1 MKVELTRYKDD
12 KEGTT
17 YSVGYTMVAEND
29 EERLIV
35 NTIRNINF
43 FGSPRYNGRRRG
55 NDTDDAG
62 ILCWVEEEFK
72 SNEFKFNVDTNMIE
86 PNDEEDIL

>member
-1 MKVELTRYKDD
+1 MKVELITHKYEDGKV
-12 KEGTT
+12 
-17 YSVGYTMVAEND
+17 YAVGYTMVAESDD
-29 EERLIV
+29 EKGIV

-62 ILCWVEEEFK
+62 LLSWVEEEFK
-72 SNEFKFNVDTNMIE
+72 SNRFKLNLETNMME
-86 PNDEEDIL
+86 PRDEEDIL